1 KYQSQAEDNIY
12 EDGGVTEPAEP
23 AVRIEIF
30 GKQKEENTFSKYS
43 VITSQ
48 LKEADRVMFD
58 TLSQVTY
65 LNETL
70 DRVTFD
76 ALAQITNLNETLGE
90 YSFNQEARIKSISKD
105 LEQSCRRCP
114 SGWRMVNSFC
124 YYFSTDEQTW
134 EEAKNSCA
142 RANALLVIEE
152 NAMDMRGLMPFTDWR
167 VHWIGLSRAAS
178 GVNKWKWIN
187 GVDLT
192 YTYWIQGE
200 PNNAQNK
207 ENCVEIRKERWNDNV
222 CNVKNRYVCKISQQ
236 YC

>member
-1 KYQSQAEDNIY
+1 MVFY
-12 EDGGVTEPAEP
+12 VL
-23 AVRIEIF
+23 
-30 GKQKEENTFSKYS
+30 FSDS